1 MGQDD
6 DFHAYIAA
14 KSFVLISR
22 MEASLSKVAKRSVC
36 ESMAKYALTRE
47 RRILKEGLRFFV
59 NIIIHKRPKPF
70 IIDHL
75 CWLTHKVLEGD
86 EADAIQLG
94 LFSFMLVSEQQ
105 TYHDTVMQHDLLQTI
120 SNKSFGEL
128 KR

>member
-1 MGQDD
+1 
-6 DFHAYIAA
+6 
-14 KSFVLISR
+14 

-86 EADAIQLG
+86 EPDAI
-94 LFSFMLVSEQQ
+94 
-105 TYHDTVMQHDLLQTI
+105 
-120 SNKSFGEL
+120 
-128 KR
+128 